1 MYITFIFLLVP
12 AVVLR
17 ALRLLVR
24 DTGGTQCLVPLPP
37 PFNQY
42 QGNEST
48 AALVSI
54 FRVQAV
60 PSSNYLIDHEPVINE
75 RERGEWVI
83 KCK

>member
-1 MYITFIFLLVP
+1 MYMTLTFLLVP

-17 ALRLLVR
+17 SLTPLVR
-24 DTGGTQCLVPLPP
+24 DTGTQCLVHLPP
-37 PFNQY
+37 PFNRY
-42 QGNEST
+42 QGNEIT

-54 FRVQAV
+54 SRVQAV
-60 PSSNYLIDHEPVINE
+60 PSSNYLIDPEVVTNE